1 MAGTPG
7 GQGRYSPRIRQKREQ
22 VRQEILQAAQGI
34 LIERG
39 IDSLTLASVAGELH
53 MTRQALYHYFSSKE
67 ALVRTLIAALLDDEV
82 NVLIDAVEQ
91 ADALDKI
98 LGILVRAFYRH
109 YIDQLNVFRIVYCQL
124 QLGLGPSLAMDKAA
138 VEREINPRTQ
148 HLFDILEARL
158 SGRSIGKKKRKQ
170 MRQLAFAAWSSALG
184 LLTMLSIADA
194 VRDPLVHSDEDLL
207 TTLSNVFDN
216 ALV

>member
-1 MAGTPG
+1 MAVAGTPG

-138 VEREINPRTQ
+138 VERSE
-148 HLFDILEARL
+148 
-158 SGRSIGKKKRKQ
+158 S
-170 MRQLAFAAWSSALG
+170 
-184 LLTMLSIADA
+184 
-194 VRDPLVHSDEDLL
+194 VV
-207 TTLSNVFDN
+207 
-216 ALV
+216 